1 MSLDPSRSCVSGA
14 CVKGRVNNNLE
25 ALNDDSRTPQSVLNL
40 NHSARFAN
48 NLSRYVPIIVL
59 IAFEYSD
66 LTASAGSHNRAP
78 KSADRLTVQNQKNLI
93 MGNNDED

>member
-1 MSLDPSRSCVSGA
+1 M
-14 CVKGRVNNNLE
+14 
-25 ALNDDSRTPQSVLNL
+25 
-40 NHSARFAN
+40 
-48 NLSRYVPIIVL
+48 PIIVL

-66 LTASAGSHNRAP
+66 LTASAGSHIRAP